1 MAFGSILLIAIA
13 VPSMRPVI
21 AGDGAEGG
29 EPQPTVSFFHDVRP
43 IFQTHCFG
51 CHQPARR
58 RGELDMTSRDGLLKG
73 GESEEPAVVPGKLDL
88 GTLLA
93 MISPDGNQ
101 PPEMPKGRPALS
113 ENEIALIRHWIE
125 QGAEDDSPK
134 SAGPQF
140 SAENPPTY
148 RLAPVVSAI
157 DFSPDGSLLA
167 VSGYHEVVLHRVDVS
182 GADGSEIVARLIGM
196 SERIES
202 VKFSPSGKWLA
213 AVGGAPGRFG
223 EVQIWDVERR
233 RLEHSVVVTYDT
245 VYGASWSHDERLLA
259 FGCGDST
266 LRAIEVES
274 GNEVFYQ
281 SAHEDWVL
289 DSVFSVDASH
299 LVSVSR
305 DRSMKLFD
313 VATQRF
319 IDDITS
325 ITPGAVKGGLLAVD
339 RHPTADQLLV
349 GGADGVP
356 KIYRMFRE
364 KERKIGDDFNL
375 IRKLPEM
382 PGRVYDVGYS
392 RDGKTVLAASST
404 GAAGHVWVFQEND
417 GKLIAKLEGIEGGIY
432 RAAFSPDGKTVA
444 SGGFDGLVFLNE
456 AASGKLIKKF
466 APVPLSA
473 ADKQGE

>member
-1 MAFGSILLIAIA
+1 MPIGLVFLVAAA
-13 VPSMRPVI
+13 VFIRPANADDGTE
-21 AGDGAEGG
+21 AGATET
-29 EPQPTVSFFHDVRP
+29 PISFYHDVRP
-43 IFQTHCFG
+43 IFQAHCFG

-58 RGELDMTSRDGLLKG
+58 RGELDMTSRDALLKG
-73 GESEEPAVVPGKLDL
+73 GESEDPAVVPGKPDA

-93 MISPDGNQ
+93 MITPASDR

-113 ENEIALIRHWIE
+113 ADAVALIRGWIE
-125 QGAEDDSPK
+125 QGAEDDTPK
-134 SAGPQF
+134 SAGPRF
-140 SAENPPTY
+140 TDEHPPTY
-148 RLAPVVSAI
+148 RLAPVVTAI

-167 VSGYHEVVLHRVDVS
+167 VSGYHEVVLHSVDVS

-202 VKFSPSGKWLA
+202 VKFSPNGKWLA
-213 AVGGAPGRFG
+213 ATGGAPGRFG
-223 EVQIWDVERR
+223 EVQIWDVARR
-233 RLEHSVVVTYDT
+233 RLERSVVVTFDT
-245 VYGASWSHDERLLA
+245 VYGASWSHDERLVA

-281 SAHEDWVL
+281 SAHDDWVL

-305 DRSMKLFD
+305 DRSMKLYD

-319 IDDITS
+319 MDDITS
-325 ITPGAVKGGLLAVD
+325 ITPGALKGGLHAVD
-339 RHPTADQLLV
+339 RHPTLDQLLV

-356 KIYRMFRE
+356 KIYRMHRE
-364 KERKIGDDFNL
+364 KERQIGDDFNL
-375 IRKLPEM
+375 IRKFPEM
-382 PGRVYDVGYS
+382 PGCVYDVRYS
-392 RDGKTVLAASST
+392 RDGNTVLAASST
-404 GAAGHVWVFQEND
+404 GAAGHVWVFQESD
-417 GKLIAKLEGIEGGIY
+417 GKLIAKMQDIEGGIY
-432 RAAFSPDGKTVA
+432 RAVFSPDGKTVA

-473 ADKQGE
+473 ADRQGE